1 MLALNLDRGRSA
13 HERLPFPSFVAD
25 AAVGRLKYSGHPG
38 LPGFDATGRTGYNQK
53 KWSRLECWGGK
64 KRLSALF
71 PLAALG
77 QDLSRLSA
85 TVPTVGSGGAACV
98 TRFDKLRFRT

>member
-1 MLALNLDRGRSA
+1 MSV
-13 HERLPFPSFVAD
+13 FPSLVSLLKQQLAGLSIVA
-25 AAVGRLKYSGHPG
+25 APG
-38 LPGFDATGRTGYNQK
+38 YLASMRPEEPENMK
-53 KWSRLECWGGK
+53 KEWFRLECWGGK

-71 PLAALG
+71 PLAALA

-85 TVPTVGSGGAACV
+85 TVPTVGFGGAPWV